1 VRRYTQSC
9 LQFLFILALRC
20 NSSGPLSS
28 DLSYK
33 RETKARQ
40 VQCICPYVH
49 FTTIRLRARKRTRP
63 KILLLRRHM
72 GTDIKVEDIHRHTH
86 SSARVGNLE
95 KKRSA
100 MPADRSNLTYINYTC
115 NVSLHRRTRQQEVD
129 LIIAVSYNQSQHPS
143 SQVPVGI
150 LPYLLRYSITLKH
163 VCRYAIVV
171 SR

>member
-1 VRRYTQSC
+1 
-9 LQFLFILALRC
+9 
-20 NSSGPLSS
+20 
-28 DLSYK
+28 
-33 RETKARQ
+33 
-40 VQCICPYVH
+40 
-49 FTTIRLRARKRTRP
+49 
-63 KILLLRRHM
+63 
-72 GTDIKVEDIHRHTH
+72 
-86 SSARVGNLE
+86 
-95 KKRSA
+95 